1 MRTSQSQH
9 SEASRALLL
18 EKPVQVPS
26 TGLQISKGQSSIQ
39 NAQGQISNLQLPCHK
54 PSSQLGS
61 SCGIELFQQPRK
73 DTCSDQRKGSRC
85 SSIVKSKGQDSNF
98 SGRSSG
104 YEGDEENSNANLME
118 LNTRKKSSKIH
129 TTSLLATSS
138 LDLYKKRPLSPTV
151 KAKHAGAR
159 K

>member
-1 MRTSQSQH
+1 M
-9 SEASRALLL
+9 
-18 EKPVQVPS
+18 QVPS

-39 NAQGQISNLQLPCHK
+39 NAQGQSSNLQLPCHK
-54 PSSQLGS
+54 LSSQLGS
-61 SCGIELFQQPRK
+61 CCGIEVVQQPRK
-73 DTCSDQRKGSRC
+73 DTFSEQRKSSRC
-85 SSIVKSKGQDSNF
+85 SSIVKSKGQGSNF

-118 LNTRKKSSKIH
+118 CNTRKKFSKIH

-138 LDLYKKRPLSPTV
+138 LDLYKKPPLSPTV
-151 KAKHAGAR
+151 KSKHAGAR

>member
-1 MRTSQSQH
+1 M
-9 SEASRALLL
+9 
-18 EKPVQVPS
+18 QVPS

-39 NAQGQISNLQLPCHK
+39 NAQGQSSNLQLPCHK

-61 SCGIELFQQPRK
+61 CGIEVVQQPRK
-73 DTCSDQRKGSRC
+73 DTVSEQRKGSTC
-85 SSIVKSKGQDSNF
+85 SSIVKSKGQGSNF

-118 LNTRKKSSKIH
+118 RNTRKKFSKIH
-129 TTSLLATSS
+129 TTSLIATSS
-138 LDLYKKRPLSPTV
+138 PDLYKKRPLSPTV
-151 KAKHAGAR
+151 KSKHAGAR